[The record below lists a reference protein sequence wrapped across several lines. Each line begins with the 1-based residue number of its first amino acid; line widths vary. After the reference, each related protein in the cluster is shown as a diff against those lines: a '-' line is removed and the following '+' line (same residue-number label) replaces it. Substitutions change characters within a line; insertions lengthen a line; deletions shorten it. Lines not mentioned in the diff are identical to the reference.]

1 MAGMI
6 TGVAYLIYY
15 GATTSILAAVII
27 FVAGLL
33 SGLVG
38 VALERMI
45 GALTISMVGLVGW
58 PICAY
63 MMFATIPHK

>member
-1 MAGMI
+1 MAGVV

-15 GATTSILAAVII
+15 GATVSILAAVIT
-27 FVAGLL
+27 FFSGLL
-33 SGLVG
+33 SALVG
-38 VALERMI
+38 FVLERMI

-63 MMFATIPHK
+63 LMFATIPQR